1 MVIIPKASFF
11 LQNKISFAESFKFA
25 ICEGNFHNSQEADK
39 ASKHLCSEYH
49 KLSYLKP
56 DSGRGDSSGP
66 TTSLLHIPFCFHVL
80 NVLKEIVDV
89 GHVISQVEALSLS
102 RVCVS
107 VDIVYV
113 TSSISLGLNQ

>member
-11 LQNKISFAESFKFA
+11 LQNKISFAESSKFA

-39 ASKHLCSEYH
+39 ASKHH

-66 TTSLLHIPFCFHVL
+66 TTSLLHIPFCFNVL

-107 VDIVYV
+107 VDIVDV
-113 TSSISLGLNQ
+113 TSGISLGLNQ